1 MGRFGAASY
10 WYDQTSKMKTKATLQ
25 RMFPGSFNF
34 FRIDPEELR
43 RVFPDPE
50 LVLPQPQRIFLDTEE
65 ATPFWGY
72 AILMTDTLT
81 ALREALE
88 AYLQSEEA
96 LQLAALQNLP
106 IDKRAHE
113 GAWRRYRTLLERC
126 TENAVRSSFGRR
138 LASIFWLYHSVSVSR
153 LFKEMPR
160 RLRRRDLELGKSH
173 GDTIKYRIYEKYLDR
188 VLDLTYDV
196 VHRIA
201 EEAEEAEQDLFPAL
215 LARMRDNVLILTE
228 DHISPDLSELDSYFR
243 GYMKIEGKEF
253 RSALSRLQSWLSE
266 RLKQDQGLQSGAVH
280 LLGVKHAGQ
289 ERDLFQEPGY
299 VKFLSGLPK
308 YDPDTLLAPKQVI
321 LWESLLLKLKEFEV
335 LLAQRRMILPVKLQ
349 QGSLTCQSP
358 HLRGSGG
365 STRTVKLS
373 ESTRPLDFTTSWV
386 IDPLV
391 RRCGLIYD
399 ITDFSA
405 IVSMLGRSG
414 SEDQDSSYR
423 SVFRF
428 QRWVNQMAKSHRL
441 QLEKYLGDGA
451 LYSGRHAAKLMIM
464 AIELQRYYERA
475 LQEGFPFDRGMRVA
489 LNFGEYRLLP
499 IEEGSFGGARRYEF
513 FGHGIVELSRLA
525 TGKTMRE
532 IDEIK
537 HLLVGQG
544 YEPSTVE
551 DFFAP
556 AARKN
561 IDLVDKQE
569 EARRFYAYINQ
580 NGALVNE
587 GIVATREFLIQLDRR
602 DELGKIWRGEI
613 ENRSYF
619 VFTLTDGVDEF
630 WFGVRNLGLA
640 QLKGLERMPIYEVVD
655 GDSWQNQELEES
667 PHESLLDSVDRDPV
681 ASRASSPNSQGT
693 SLQPS

>member
-1 MGRFGAASY
+1 
-10 WYDQTSKMKTKATLQ
+10 MKTKATLQ

-34 FRIDPEELR
+34 FRIDPQELR
-43 RVFPDPE
+43 LVFPDPE
-50 LVLPQPQRIFLDTEE
+50 LVLPQPQRIFLESEE

-72 AILMTDTLT
+72 AILMTDTLV

-88 AYLQSEEA
+88 AYLQTEEA
-96 LQLAALQNLP
+96 NQIAALKNTS
-106 IDKRAHE
+106 IDKKAHE
-113 GAWRRYRTLLERC
+113 SAWRRYQTLLERC

-160 RLRRRDLELGKSH
+160 RIRRHDLELGKSH
-173 GDTIKYRIYEKYLDR
+173 GDAIKYRIYDRFLDR

-201 EEAEEAEQDLFPAL
+201 EEAEEAEKDLFPVL

-228 DHISPDLSELDSYFR
+228 DHISPDLSELDNYFR
-243 GYMKIEGKEF
+243 GYMRIDGKDF
-253 RSALSRLQSWLSE
+253 RARLARLQAWLSE
-266 RLKQDQGLQSGAVH
+266 RLRQDPELQSAALH
-280 LLGVKHAGQ
+280 LLDVKKAGQ
-289 ERDLFQEPGY
+289 ERDLFQTPGY
-299 VKFLSGLPK
+299 VRFLAELPQYDERSFLSPK
-308 YDPDTLLAPKQVI
+308 HVI

-335 LLAQRRMILPVKLQ
+335 LLAQRRMILPVKIH

-358 HLRGSGG
+358 HLRSSSGSA
-365 STRTVKLS
+365 RIVRLS
-373 ESTRPLDFTTSWV
+373 ASTRPLDFTTPWV

-405 IVSMLGRSG
+405 IVSVLGRAG

-464 AIELQRYYERA
+464 AVELQRYYSRA

-489 LNFGEYRLLP
+489 LNYGEYRLLP
-499 IEEGSFGGARRYEF
+499 IEEGSFGGIRRYEF

-537 HLLVGQG
+537 HLLIGQG
-544 YEPSTVE
+544 YEPSVVE

-561 IDLVDKQE
+561 IDLIDKE
-569 EARRFYAYINQ
+569 EETRRFFAYINQ

-587 GIVATREFLIQLDRR
+587 GIVATREFLSQLDRYGDRSTFYDGR
-602 DELGKIWRGEI
+602 DGSR
-613 ENRSYF
+613 RF
-619 VFTLTDGVDEF
+619 VVFTLSDGVEEF

-640 QLKGLERMPIYEVVD
+640 QLKGLDRMPIYEIVD
-655 GDSWQNQELEES
+655 GDLWRGQDLETLS
-667 PHESLLDSVDRDPV
+667 TRTLLDSVDSGPKTSRVVTRNPV
-681 ASRASSPNSQGT
+681 DRPVPPN
-693 SLQPS
+693 